1 MYKRFLE
8 PLIREVL
15 TISPAV
21 LLSGARQVG
30 KSTLSMKLFDNYVL
44 MDDISIRASAEE
56 DPVSFIENLPKPVCI
71 DEIQK
76 VPGLIEV
83 IKTFIDKDRKNG
95 MFLLTGSASVLDMK
109 GVGDTLAGRII
120 DLVMWPLSCR
130 EQTGNKVN
138 LVDQIV
144 SDDISSFDP
153 ALSWEKIIEHIICGG
168 FPEAVKISSPRL
180 RNFWFASYISTY
192 IERDVRDIG
201 EIRNIS
207 NFIKIVNIL
216 AARSANILKIKEL
229 SNSSGINEVTTSN
242 YITLLELVYQ
252 IKRIPAFSG
261 NFSKRF
267 IKSPKLYFLD
277 TGILCHLLGISTK
290 EQFNSSAYKGELVET
305 FVLSELLKYV
315 GVAENRASI
324 YHYRTSDQ
332 KEIDFIIEFPGGLV
346 AVEVKASR
354 RIERRAFKHILDLQ
368 KKTDRFRRGIVFY
381 LGDDILSFGKDLYA
395 LPLSCMA

>member
-1 MYKRFLE
+1 
-8 PLIREVL
+8 LIL
-15 TISPAV
+15 
-21 LLSGARQVG
+21 
-30 KSTLSMKLFDNYVL
+30 Y
-44 MDDISIRASAEE
+44 
-56 DPVSFIENLPKPVCI
+56 
-71 DEIQK
+71 
-76 VPGLIEV
+76 
-83 IKTFIDKDRKNG
+83 
-95 MFLLTGSASVLDMK
+95 
-109 GVGDTLAGRII
+109 
-120 DLVMWPLSCR
+120 
-130 EQTGNKVN
+130 
-138 LVDQIV
+138 
-144 SDDISSFDP
+144 P

-242 YITLLELVYQ
+242 YITLLELVFFATCY
-252 IKRIPAFSG
+252 
-261 NFSKRF
+261 
-267 IKSPKLYFLD
+267 